1 MSEPGSGGAPSSN
14 PPSAIHH
21 PQSTS
26 PLAHFLGPKSENAP
40 LFEELLLEITR
51 DYLHWRRNYFPGD
64 PILIS
69 RAMQREHVEEHDTLI
84 QHVHTMLAELRR
96 NFPFYSPRYLAH
108 QLSDTTMPSMLG
120 YFAGMLFNPNNVTPG
135 AAPVTTEMEI
145 LACNEVLRMLGFTP
159 PPEPPGETRSPAA
172 TSNAPPPTSIED
184 YYRRAGETE
193 YGWAHLTSGGTVANI
208 EALWAAR
215 QVRYAPLSIKS
226 VARDLGLNIPVT
238 LANGARVDIQR
249 AADHDLLLVRTREA
263 IDLLPRYIAALK
275 TRDGYETLGGP
286 ELGRAAWRLLH
297 EAPTSLA
304 RGTGTLFAQHPPVI
318 LVAGSRHYSIA
329 KAADIIGVGAANVV
343 RIDTDEHFRL
353 DPTDLRT
360 KLASALYQGRVP
372 LAVIATAGTTEE
384 GSIDPIDRIVEV
396 RKTLEAHHN
405 ASFWLHADAAWGGYL
420 RCLFRP
426 SDTKSGQESIVFDS
440 AIEET
445 QHFVSEQI
453 NGSQLRWPADEVG
466 RALVSLAD
474 ADSITIDPH
483 KLGYGPYPAGCVAF
497 RNDRVRLFLQQ
508 RSPYISATTPDPLI
522 PVPPRH
528 ARIDPGSGSDIR
540 HPTSDILI
548 DSFSPFI
555 LEGSRPGAAATALWL
570 SIQSIPLT
578 REGHGRI
585 LRESL
590 LAARWFFECL
600 SHELAIPDL
609 QFIPL
614 TPGPPDTS
622 IVTFTIKR
630 RSSTSLAA
638 MNALTQAVHDRFS
651 IQSELGERRYSY
663 SQPFFLSST
672 HMEPGEY
679 PAATLEPFFTRAGL
693 HGFGHDYEARGLA
706 VLRAS
711 VMSPY
716 LGFSRTLAGQ
726 DFAQLFVRE
735 LAQAAHEE
743 LASGRARVHDHAPQ
757 ASHVPQAA
765 TDPHAHAAH
774 QGRFPIHPHRHGDDN
789 GR

>member
-1 MSEPGSGGAPSSN
+1 MLGTHDGQKRGEEERQGGDAPHVRSASPALAPSS
-14 PPSAIHH
+14 AA
-21 PQSTS
+21 TGAV
-26 PLAHFLGPKSENAP
+26 LAHFLGPKSENAP

-69 RAMQREHVEEHDTLI
+69 RAMQREHVRENDALI

-145 LACNEVLRMLGFTP
+145 LACNEILRMLGFTP
-159 PPEPPGETRSPAA
+159 PP
-172 TSNAPPPTSIED
+172 PPPLEESSVED
-184 YYRRAGETE
+184 YYRKAGQAE

-215 QVRYAPLSIKS
+215 QVRYGPLSIKH
-226 VARDLGLNIPVT
+226 VAKELGLNIPVT
-238 LANGARVDIQR
+238 LANGTRLDIQR
-249 AADHDLLLVRTREA
+249 AADRDLLLVRTREA
-263 IDLLPRYIAALK
+263 IDLLPRYIGALK
-275 TRDGYETLGGP
+275 ARDGYETLGGP
-286 ELGRAAWRLLH
+286 ELGRAAWRLLND
-297 EAPTSLA
+297 APMSLA
-304 RGTGTLFAQHPPVI
+304 RGAGIFAQQPPVI
-318 LVAGSRHYSIA
+318 LVAGTRHYSIA
-329 KAADIIGVGAANVV
+329 KAADIIGVGAANVI
-343 RIDTDEHFRL
+343 RIDTDENFRL

-360 KLASALYQGRVP
+360 KLTEALYQGRVP
-372 LAVIATAGTTEE
+372 LAVIATTGTTEE
-384 GSIDPIDRIVEV
+384 GSIDPVHRVLEV
-396 RKTLEAHHN
+396 RADLEAHHN

-420 RCLFRP
+420 RCLFR
-426 SDTKSGQESIVFDS
+426 SEAGTDV
-440 AIEET
+440 ET
-445 QHFVSEQI
+445 ARSFVSDEIQ
-453 NGSQLRWPADEVG
+453 GHTLAWPSDEVG
-466 RALVSLAD
+466 RSLLSLAG

-483 KLGYGPYPAGCVAF
+483 KLGYGPYPCGCVAF

-528 ARIDPGSGSDIR
+528 APLGGPTGPDIRGPASDIV
-540 HPTSDILI
+540 I

-555 LEGSRPGAAATALWL
+555 LEGSRPGAAATSLWL

-590 LAARWFFECL
+590 LAARWFYECL
-600 SHELAIPDL
+600 AGLDVPDL

-630 RSSTSLAA
+630 RSATGLAA

-679 PAATLEPFFTRAGL
+679 PAPTLEPFSARAGL
-693 HGFGHDYEARGLA
+693 HGFAHDYESRGLS
-706 VLRAS
+706 VLRAT

-716 LGFSRTLAGQ
+716 LGLSRTLAGQ
-726 DFAQLFVRE
+726 DFAQLFVRD

-743 LASGRARVHDHAPQ
+743 LAAGRARVQDHAPQ
-757 ASHVPQAA
+757 ASLAHS
-765 TDPHAHAAH
+765 DERFNPHHRGHFPVHPRRRGDEAAH
-774 QGRFPIHPHRHGDDN
+774 
-789 GR
+789 